1 MLGRNGLA
9 VVALLCSLA
18 GAAQRD
24 NALSVNV
31 IADHCPLT
39 PVSHV
44 RLSSGRISRQPIP
57 VTATGSHTQCSV
69 LHDKGLLW
77 MRSLKYLCFNS
88 L

>member
-9 VVALLCSLA
+9 VVPLLCSLA

-39 PVSHV
+39 LVSHV
-44 RLSSGRISRQPIP
+44 RLSPGRISRQPSPTLLQDLIP
-57 VTATGSHTQCSV
+57 SAVCYMVRACCG
-69 LHDKGLLW
+69 
-77 MRSLKYLCFNS
+77 
-88 L
+88 